1 VSAVAQAVHRSAAA
15 RLQIDGSHARENAK
29 TGRCNGAD
37 HFLHHS
43 GSETAST
50 HIVTRDAINMDA
62 ATAQLH
68 HHAADIPIELYIQ
81 SKSYEF
87 FLRKENSVMAP

>member
-1 VSAVAQAVHRSAAA
+1 MMA
-15 RLQIDGSHARENAK
+15 LYARENAK
-29 TGRCNGAD
+29 AGRRSGAD

-50 HIVTRDAINMDA
+50 HIVTRDAINMDV
-62 ATAQLH
+62 ATAQPH
-68 HHAADIPIELYIQ
+68 HHAADIPIELCIQ

-87 FLRKENSVMAP
+87 SLRKENLVMAP